1 MMMTR
6 RSALAALAAA
16 MPAAAWRAKSSKKLA
31 GMRVGVPDWN
41 LKQDGKIEAVALAAQ
56 LGFEGVEVTLGKPV
70 DGKLPMSDG
79 DLQKLY
85 VEAARTAKIRI
96 AGTCLNILHRDCL
109 KKGKPAPDWIAAGIP
124 ITKTLAARVM
134 LLPAFSNCTAGTEA
148 EQDYTADLLKE
159 LAPDAER
166 AGVTFGLENVLS
178 AEANA
183 RILDRVKSRAVAVYY
198 DVGNATNAG
207 FDILKE
213 IRWLG
218 KQRICQ
224 VHLKDK
230 GYLGEGKIDF
240 RAVLDALAEIGFE
253 GFANLETSSPSGVVD
268 QDMRRN
274 LAYVRKVLAEVR
286 QA

>member
-1 MMMTR
+1 MMITR

-16 MPAAAWRAKSSKKLA
+16 VPAAAWRPGNPKKLA
-31 GMRVGVPDWN
+31 GMRLGVTDWN
-41 LKQDGKIEAVALAAQ
+41 LKQDGKVEAVALAAQ
-56 LGFEGVEVTLGKPV
+56 LGFEGVEVTLGKPA
-70 DGKLPMSDG
+70 DGKLPMSDAA
-79 DLQKLY
+79 LQKRY
-85 VEAARTAKIRI
+85 VEAARAAKVRI

-109 KKGKPAPDWIAAGIP
+109 KNGKPAPDWIAAGIP
-124 ITKTLAARVM
+124 ITKTLNARVM
-134 LLPAFSNCTAGTEA
+134 LLPAFSGCTAGTER
-148 EQDYTADLLKE
+148 EQDYTADVLKE

-166 AGVTFGLENVLS
+166 AGVILGLENVLS

-183 RILDRVKSRAVAVYY
+183 RIIDRVKSRAVSVYY
-198 DVGNATNAG
+198 DVGNSTNAG

-240 RAVLDALAEIGFE
+240 RAVLDALAEIRFE
-253 GFANLETSSPSGVVD
+253 GFANLETSSPSGAVD

-274 LAYVRKVLAEVR
+274 LAYIQKVIAEVR
-286 QA
+286 QG